1 MVHVEKVD
9 TAPRRRWRWRRQAAP
24 DAGHTM
30 PVMATAPTRPSKGA
44 WVVAWIAF
52 VAGIAASVAAN
63 IAHAESTAG
72 ARFIAGWAPIA
83 LLLTIEVMMRVPAP
97 RSRFL
102 GFLRYLGAV
111 VVAGVAALASYR
123 HMVGLALD
131 YGEDELTA
139 KTLPL
144 SVDGLVVVASIALLV
159 LADQRRAAARWHAAA
174 SVMPMPVVA
183 PVAGPPPAPPA
194 AVDPGPMPMPAPM
207 ALPDPMPL
215 PERLPAPV
223 PMALP
228 DPESMPLPEPEPT
241 PLPDPEPTAVPDPE
255 PTPLPDPEPT
265 AVPVPAPPAAV
276 VKPLPLP
283 SLEPVVPPEPWPR
296 QDGGNREPLPFDFG
310 PELSRLD
317 AETRQLYRR
326 AYRRYLDSVAAG
338 VPLTGDK
345 LGPMCGRG
353 ERWGR
358 ERIKEVK
365 AAQQRAAG
373 PKELAASAA
382 GGM

>member
-1 MVHVEKVD
+1 
-9 TAPRRRWRWRRQAAP
+9 
-24 DAGHTM
+24 
-30 PVMATAPTRPSKGA
+30 MATAPTRPSKGA
-44 WVVAWIAF
+44 WIVAWIAF

-102 GFLRYLGAV
+102 GFLRYLGTV

-123 HMVGLALD
+123 HMVGLALE

-174 SVMPMPVVA
+174 SVMPMPAA
-183 PVAGPPPAPPA
+183 PVVGPALASPAVANPDPAPPPAPLPPA
-194 AVDPGPMPMPAPM
+194 GPMPG
-207 ALPDPMPL
+207 PDPMP
-215 PERLPAPV
+215 
-223 PMALP
+223 
-228 DPESMPLPEPEPT
+228 EPEPLPLPLRDRV
-241 PLPDPEPTAVPDPE
+241 PLPDPDPMPDPE
-255 PTPLPDPEPT
+255 PMPL
-265 AVPVPAPPAAV
+265 PAPPAAV
-276 VKPLPLP
+276 VEPLPLP

-296 QDGGNREPLPFDFG
+296 QDGGGAEPLPFDFG

-317 AETRQLYRR
+317 DETRQLYRQ
-326 AYRRYLDSVAAG
+326 AYRRYLDSVATG

-365 AAQQRAAG
+365 AAQQRTAG

-382 GGM
+382 GAS